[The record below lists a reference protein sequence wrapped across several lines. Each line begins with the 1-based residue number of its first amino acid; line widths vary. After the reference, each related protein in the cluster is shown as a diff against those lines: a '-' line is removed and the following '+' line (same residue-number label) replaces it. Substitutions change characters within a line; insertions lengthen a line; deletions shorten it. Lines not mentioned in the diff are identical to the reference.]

1 MEENW
6 IETVGG
12 LKQMGD
18 DEWKALSIPMGLV
31 MQIKKNLTSPLAV
44 ENVEMQI
51 DSGKS
56 KSEDKQMQ
64 IEEPTAKIL
73 YKPVLKLDEKNVCDM
88 YKE

>member
-31 MQIKKNLTSPLAV
+31 M
-44 ENVEMQI
+44 
-51 DSGKS
+51 
-56 KSEDKQMQ
+56 
-64 IEEPTAKIL
+64 
-73 YKPVLKLDEKNVCDM
+73 
-88 YKE
+88 

>member
-1 MEENW
+1 
-6 IETVGG
+6 
-12 LKQMGD
+12 
-18 DEWKALSIPMGLV
+18 
-31 MQIKKNLTSPLAV
+31 
-44 ENVEMQI
+44 MQI